1 MATDNIYNYPAAETA
16 DLIFG
21 EGKSNDNSAD
31 LARLGNITDNVPAGT
46 DLDAIRAYVD
56 EVHGD
61 DASYQPSLARV
72 GATAPKVWEF
82 LRLRR
87 VAG

>member
-21 EGKSNDNSAD
+21 EGVSNDNSAD
-31 LARLGNITDNVPAGT
+31 LTRLGNIVVNAPAGT
-46 DLDAIRAYVD
+46 DLDAIRGYVD
-56 EVHGD
+56 GVHGANTD
-61 DASYQPSLARV
+61 YQTAATRI
-72 GATAPKVWEF
+72 GATAPKIWEF

-87 VAG
+87 VTG